1 MGKEL
6 DTSGNIINPI
16 RCNWTPGGVFI
27 TPPGWWHSH
36 HNESDEVAW
45 VLPMQDAGL
54 YTHQRTLDI
63 RFVDDELELNNKGK
77 IRGTAF
83 SVTDKQYID
92 MVETNKL
99 KNNYS

>member
-1 MGKEL
+1 MYTLMGKEI
-6 DTSGNIINPI
+6 DTDGNIINPI

-63 RFVDDELELNNKGK
+63 RFVDEELELNRNGK
-77 IRGTAF
+77 IRGSAF
-83 SVTDKQYID
+83 NISDKDYNG
-92 MVETNKL
+92 MVEQTK
-99 KNNYS
+99 